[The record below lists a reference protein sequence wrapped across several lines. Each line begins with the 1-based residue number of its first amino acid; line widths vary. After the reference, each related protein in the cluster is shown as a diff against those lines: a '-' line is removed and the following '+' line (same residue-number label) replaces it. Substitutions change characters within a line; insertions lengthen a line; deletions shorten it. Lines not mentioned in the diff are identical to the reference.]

1 MNAAYTTPPE
11 ASRYQQLALIVG
23 VVFTFILALGFFL
36 GSRETFFRSYLL
48 AYVFW
53 IGIALGSLAILMLQH
68 LSGGGWGLVIR
79 RVLESATRTLP
90 LMALLFVPIIF
101 GMGHLYEWT
110 HLDQLRN
117 AHGLEDEHLVKM
129 LEHKSAYLNVPF
141 FLLRTL
147 LYFLIWGALTY
158 LLNKW
163 SREQDRT
170 AERRFAKRLQMLS
183 GPGLVLFVLTVTFA
197 AIDWVMSLDPE
208 WFSTIFGLLFV
219 AAWALSSFAF
229 VIAVMALL
237 AGREPLSDVVAPSHF
252 HDLGKLLLAFVMVWA
267 YFSFSQFLIIWSG
280 NIPEETRWYLYRMRG
295 GWSFVALALVIFHFA
310 LPFLLLLSRDLKRN
324 ARRLA
329 LVACLVLVMRLID
342 LFWLIVPKFSEGQLS
357 LSWTDVVAPIGVGG
371 LWLAFFLWQL
381 KQRPLIPFNDPQLP
395 EVMEARN
402 RGGH

>member
-1 MNAAYTTPPE
+1 MKAAYTTPPE
-11 ASRYQQLALIVG
+11 ASRYGRLSLIVG
-23 VVFTFILALGFFL
+23 LVFTAILALGFFL
-36 GSRETFFRSYLL
+36 SPREMFFRSYLL

-53 IGIALGSLAILMLQH
+53 IGIALGCLAILMLQH
-68 LSGGGWGLVIR
+68 LSGGAWGLVIR
-79 RVLESATRTLP
+79 RVLESGTRTLP
-90 LMALLFVPIIF
+90 LMAILFVPIIF
-101 GMGHLYEWT
+101 GMGYLYEWT
-110 HLDQLRN
+110 HIDQLAN
-117 AHGLEDEHLVKM
+117 AQTLEEQHLYKI
-129 LEHKSAYLNVPF
+129 LKHKSAYLNVPG

-147 LYFLIWGALTY
+147 LYFVIWGALAY

-163 SREQDRT
+163 SSEQDRT
-170 AERRFAKRLQMLS
+170 AERRFTKRLQALS

-197 AIDWVMSLDPE
+197 SVDWVMSLDPE

-237 AGREPLSDVVAPSHF
+237 AAREPLSGVVLPRHF

-295 GWSFVALALVIFHFA
+295 GWSFVALLLVIFHFA

-324 ARRLA
+324 ARGLA
-329 LVACLVLVMRLID
+329 MVAGLVLLMRLVD
-342 LFWLIVPKFSEGQLS
+342 LFWLIAPKFSKGDFLMT
-357 LSWTDVVAPIGVGG
+357 WTDVVAPIGIGG

-395 EVMEARN
+395 EVLEAAQ
-402 RGGH
+402 HAEH